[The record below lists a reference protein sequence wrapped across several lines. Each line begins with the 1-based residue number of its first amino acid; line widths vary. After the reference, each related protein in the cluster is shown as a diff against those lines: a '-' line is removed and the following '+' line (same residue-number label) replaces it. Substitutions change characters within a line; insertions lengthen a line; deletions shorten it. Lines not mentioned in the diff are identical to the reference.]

1 MADDL
6 FVCLREERF
15 TVVDLMLPDMLDS
28 AEFDR
33 LNERLLTA
41 VSAEPGHRWVIDLT
55 HTAYMGSAVLGL
67 LVNIWQ
73 RIRTA
78 NGRLV
83 LCGLSPALAEVF
95 HATSLVR
102 LFTIARTRE
111 DATRIAGR

>member
-1 MADDL
+1 MAVDL
-6 FVCLREERF
+6 FVCTRQERF
-15 TVVDLMLPDMLDS
+15 TLVELTLPDMLDS

-33 LNERLLTA
+33 LNERLLTT
-41 VSAEPGHRWVIDLT
+41 VSAEPGHRWVIDLSR
-55 HTAYMGSAVLGL
+55 TAYVGSAVLGL

-102 LFTIARTRE
+102 LFTIARTKE
-111 DATRIAGR
+111 DATRLAGK